1 MDFSI
6 SNSLSDEENYQ
17 ELISA
22 LGIEK
27 VLNIEY
33 CKTLEYLLMEVENDQ
48 IVENLTP
55 NFQKMLNSQI
65 PKRVG
70 LVIVTS
76 KSSSKKDFDFVSR
89 CFAPWFA
96 INEDPVTGSAHTILY
111 PYWSKKLLK
120 KELTAFQCS
129 PRGGILHL
137 QPSTSPDRLYIVGKA
152 TVVLRGHLFLD

>member
-1 MDFSI
+1 MDFPI
-6 SNSLSDEENYQ
+6 SSLFKDEENYQ

-22 LGIEK
+22 LGIEEA
-27 VLNIEY
+27 LNIEY
-33 CKTLEYLLMEVENDQ
+33 CETLDYLIVEVENDQ
-48 IVENLTP
+48 IVEDLAP
-55 NFQKMLNSQI
+55 NFQRMLDSHL
-65 PKRVG
+65 PKNVG

-76 KSSSKKDFDFVSR
+76 KSTSNKDFDFVSR

-111 PYWSKKLLK
+111 PYWSKRLMK
-120 KELTAFQCS
+120 KELIAYQCS

-152 TVVLRGHLFLD
+152 TVVLHGHLFLD